1 MPLLL
6 LLLFLIACTSS
17 PPVVATYDPF
27 LPLTASPPASFQAT
41 PTLRIV
47 PTRLPLQL
55 TLPPPPLPGSLL
67 PTPTPDAPHPIPSPR
82 VQEETYIVQPGDS
95 LQGIALRYGVSLQ
108 SLLRA
113 NPLPNPD
120 YLQPGQILRIPPPEP
135 EFSSPEFKIIPDS
148 ELVYGPATALFDVEA
163 FVRRKGGHLADYVEQ
178 VGGESLSG
186 AQIVQRVAQN
196 QSVNPRLLL
205 ALIEHRSGWVTQSAP
220 AVDTPLNL
228 PAPAGLYR
236 QLSWAAN
243 ELNRGYYLWRVNG
256 LSMLSLSDGTL
267 LTLSPRLNAGSVA
280 VYRLFALLDDRA
292 TWEAD
297 LAPFGFFQTYFLLFG
312 NPFQYAVEPLVPPH
326 LQQPPLLLPFER
338 GIPWAF
344 TGGPH
349 GGWDNGSA
357 WAALD
362 FAPPDA
368 SDCTPS
374 AHWVTAVADGWVVRS
389 GEGVVVQ
396 DLDGDGY
403 EQTGWIVFYLH
414 IASED
419 RVPAGAYLFA
429 GDRIGHPSC
438 EGGIGTATHLHIA
451 RRYNGEWIPA
461 DGPIPFNLEGWVS
474 SGAGSAYE
482 GFLRRG
488 DQLLQAE
495 EGFTETN
502 TLQR

>member
-1 MPLLL
+1 
-6 LLLFLIACTSS
+6 
-17 PPVVATYDPF
+17 
-27 LPLTASPPASFQAT
+27 
-41 PTLRIV
+41 
-47 PTRLPLQL
+47 
-55 TLPPPPLPGSLL
+55 
-67 PTPTPDAPHPIPSPR
+67 
-82 VQEETYIVQPGDS
+82 
-95 LQGIALRYGVSLQ
+95 
-108 SLLRA
+108 LRA

-163 FVRRKGGHLADYVEQ
+163 FVRRKGGYLADYVEQ

-368 SDCTPS
+368 SNCTPS

-419 RVPAGAYLFA
+419 RVPAGVYLFA

-474 SGAGSAYE
+474 SGAGSAYQ